1 MTSEGSHIFASPC
14 ESPPVGKH
22 RSMVLVGSLVT
33 KQTFSCSSSL
43 STSLPVQLIFDESAY
58 DTGSQNMPWSPLLS
72 YTDINDKR
80 NSITLLFLF
89 FFIFLVLFFC
99 SKDLHLPEP
108 MKQDQSE
115 IFQKLSV
122 SQGSSQKVETAKV
135 SIFNYLKS
143 SFLSIQLIIVLI
155 K

>member
-72 YTDINDKR
+72 YTDISDKR

-89 FFIFLVLFFC
+89 FFSYFLC
-99 SKDLHLPEP
+99 
-108 MKQDQSE
+108 
-115 IFQKLSV
+115 
-122 SQGSSQKVETAKV
+122 
-135 SIFNYLKS
+135 S
-143 SFLSIQLIIVLI
+143 SFVARTCIYQNLWNKTKVRSFKNCQCLKVLRRWRLPKLAFLTI
-155 K
+155 WKVHF